1 VIIKSKRITARGQAL
16 KRTLA
21 HVSNENDNDE
31 VVLLRG
37 NVADLEDARADAR
50 RFGKQYCAR
59 HWTVSPGEEI
69 TLEQLDELI
78 ERLAAEFGFDAKRI
92 VVWGH
97 TKPRAT
103 ENGAR
108 HFHILAPEID
118 PISGRVMI
126 SSSHDWNRHSKI
138 SRVLEVRWGHNI
150 VPAPRMNSIV
160 AALEREGDYTTAAAL
175 RGVVPPDH
183 PASFDEADH
192 QRAKRDGIDLPCL
205 REMIADAL
213 SLSTSRVEFD
223 AKLAA
228 LGLRLRMGAK
238 MDTPIIETTDSV
250 MVGSLARLT
259 RLRKTAL
266 LERLQFNATE
276 HSTAKADHSRSHVFV
291 AQAAIGADGAGYLT
305 GAANQPVVRGAAPD
319 GHDDR
324 PVAATG
330 GGHRAGPPQAGES
343 GSAPR
348 RSGRSESDQGRSAWL
363 MLAAGCAQHRD
374 RLLDLLG
381 EARRSALPAFER
393 AVFDLDDLIERE
405 TRVHQTAGLS
415 EPVSLSSARR
425 SVTETTERL
434 RTLETQAND
443 IQQRLA
449 AYQPTSIWRRLWQ
462 PASDSRETTTL
473 EMRLD
478 NLQRKIL
485 TARGHCASA
494 AQVLKIEERKFHLA
508 CAQHETA
515 LSARQV
521 QADARISTAQAA
533 RKFLTTNPRAAFWG
547 APHLMRIATDIHKA
561 RAEWHTSQDSVQNDW
576 DLVPIFDIWGK
587 PYLPPSR

>member
-1 VIIKSKRITARGQAL
+1 
-16 KRTLA
+16 
-21 HVSNENDNDE
+21 
-31 VVLLRG
+31 
-37 NVADLEDARADAR
+37 
-50 RFGKQYCAR
+50 
-59 HWTVSPGEEI
+59 
-69 TLEQLDELI
+69 
-78 ERLAAEFGFDAKRI
+78 
-92 VVWGH
+92 
-97 TKPRAT
+97 
-103 ENGAR
+103 
-108 HFHILAPEID
+108 
-118 PISGRVMI
+118 
-126 SSSHDWNRHSKI
+126 
-138 SRVLEVRWGHNI
+138 
-150 VPAPRMNSIV
+150 
-160 AALEREGDYTTAAAL
+160 
-175 RGVVPPDH
+175 
-183 PASFDEADH
+183 
-192 QRAKRDGIDLPCL
+192 
-205 REMIADAL
+205 
-213 SLSTSRVEFD
+213 
-223 AKLAA
+223 
-228 LGLRLRMGAK
+228 
-238 MDTPIIETTDSV
+238 
-250 MVGSLARLT
+250 
-259 RLRKTAL
+259 
-266 LERLQFNATE
+266 
-276 HSTAKADHSRSHVFV
+276 
-291 AQAAIGADGAGYLT
+291 
-305 GAANQPVVRGAAPD
+305 
-319 GHDDR
+319 
-324 PVAATG
+324 
-330 GGHRAGPPQAGES
+330 
-343 GSAPR
+343 
-348 RSGRSESDQGRSAWL
+348 

-449 AYQPTSIWRRLWQ
+449 AYQPTSIWRWLWQ